1 MSSYW
6 LSPKGDIYTCPDNQ
20 IKRIVILDL
29 ETHSEGFKLQYLQ
42 QNGYIGIYPSDS
54 LFISIDYIA
63 VVPNNIFTVQL
74 SKSQIDFIRY
84 KLNITE
90 VLPVHVS
97 ILEDGVKLHLPT
109 IKF

>member
-6 LSPKGDIYTCPDNQ
+6 IGPKGDIYTCSDNQ
-20 IKRIVILDL
+20 PKSTVILDL

-63 VVPNNIFTVQL
+63 VVPENVFTVQL
-74 SKSQIDFIRY
+74 SKCQIDSIKYR
-84 KLNITE
+84 LNITE
-90 VLPVHVS
+90 ALPVCVS
-97 ILEDGVKLHLPT
+97 ILEDEVKLHLPT